1 MTDDNDNDTTD
12 QYLERI
18 ASALESIAADLAT
31 MNNRDSVW
39 RAA

>member
-1 MTDDNDNDTTD
+1 MTGNNDTAD

-18 ASALESIAADLAT
+18 ASALESIAADLAAL
-31 MNNRDSVW
+31 NNRDSVW

>member
-1 MTDDNDNDTTD
+1 MTDNNDTTD

-18 ASALESIAADLAT
+18 ASALESIADDLAS

>member
-1 MTDDNDNDTTD
+1 MTTDTDTTN
-12 QYLERI
+12 QCLERI
-18 ASALESIAADLAT
+18 AAALESIAADLAS